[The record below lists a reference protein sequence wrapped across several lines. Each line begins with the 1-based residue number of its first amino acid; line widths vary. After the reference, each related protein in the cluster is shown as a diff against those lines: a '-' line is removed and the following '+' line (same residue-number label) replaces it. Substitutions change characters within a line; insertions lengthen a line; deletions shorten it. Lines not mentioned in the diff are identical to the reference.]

1 MHHPKLKDTT
11 EQVKDSQSPY
21 QSRTPTGPGGAGGEP
36 QSRQKHA
43 PAPKH
48 EGVTL
53 WAPQKACKPFRISVS
68 TDPL

>member
-21 QSRTPTGPGGAGGEP
+21 QSWTPTGPGGAAGEP
-36 QSRQKHA
+36 QSQQKHA
-43 PAPKH
+43 TPPPARGGH
-48 EGVTL
+48 ALSTTESLQT
-53 WAPQKACKPFRISVS
+53 ISVS